1 MEDRLRTLRDVRT
14 QIQVLRRQAQLE
26 VVEREQ
32 AALDRGDVDTAQ
44 LIATVRT
51 QLLGMYDERMGG
63 LNATLA
69 DCEEKLRVLREEKE
83 EVLRNSRG
91 SSARMRLFPQRT
103 RLSEETENNTLLE
116 IRRARLQRY

>member
-1 MEDRLRTLRDVRT
+1 
-14 QIQVLRRQAQLE
+14 
-26 VVEREQ
+26 
-32 AALDRGDVDTAQ
+32 
-44 LIATVRT
+44 
-51 QLLGMYDERMGG
+51 MGG